1 MTAVD
6 FPVCLKSPAAP
17 MLSVLLRAKSRC
29 HLHGTIPIAF
39 EILQSL

>member
-6 FPVCLKSPAAP
+6 FPVCLKNPAVP
-17 MLSVLLRAKSRC
+17 MLSDLFSAKSRC
-29 HLHGTIPIAF
+29 HLYGAIPIAF